1 MSLLSLIHYS
11 TFQLLLMD
19 ILENIVRKKIFAVDI
34 DGTITLNGMGTIHL
48 GALSK
53 LRALKEEGHFII
65 PVTGRSSVEGYL
77 LSIFGGLTHMAV
89 GENGGCITFG
99 DKIQHKLLG
108 NKGECIHALATIQT
122 KLDVEIKEK
131 PVFPRMTEVVLERT
145 FDIEKARKIINDEN
159 LNVVLTD
166 SGYAFHINSKGVDKG
181 SGFLEALKI
190 LDADLNDA
198 IVIGDS
204 DTDIPLFKIVKN
216 SIAVT
221 NSTENLKKIAKIV
234 TTKKSGEGVLE
245 GLDMI
250 LSLIHI

>member
-19 ILENIVRKKIFAVDI
+19 ILENTVRKKIFAVDI

-48 GALSK
+48 GALSR
-53 LRALKEEGHFII
+53 LRELKEEGHFII

-122 KLDVEIKEK
+122 KLDGEIKEK

-250 LSLIHI
+250 SFEDD

>member
-245 GLDMI
+245 GLDMMVSD
-250 LSLIHI
+250 LR